1 MDSKIKFEKLRELRE
16 YRHLKQT
23 NVAAALNI
31 QHTTYSNYETGK
43 REMTP
48 ETIYKLAGIFNVPLE
63 DLMHLL
69 IDVDR
74 DIDFDAPKETEDSK
88 DLAGLLEY
96 TSNPYNKEK
105 LRILSEYTSNPYNK
119 EKLRMLSEYEKK
131 LMYYFEQIS
140 NQDKEEIIEFTKIK
154 SKKKRY

>member
-1 MDSKIKFEKLRELRE
+1 MEVIYMDSKIRYEKLRELRE

-23 NVAAALNI
+23 DVAAALNV

-43 REMTP
+43 REMSP
-48 ETIYKLAGIFNVPLE
+48 ETIYKLAGIFDVPLE

-74 DIDFDAPKETEDSK
+74 DIDFDAPKETEESK

-96 TSNPYNKEK
+96 TTNPYNKEK
-105 LRILSEYTSNPYNK
+105 LK
-119 EKLRMLSEYEKK
+119 MLSEYEKK
-131 LMYYFEQIS
+131 LIYYFEQIS

-154 SKKKRY
+154 SKKKRD

>member
-1 MDSKIKFEKLRELRE
+1 MDYEIKYEKLRELRKS
-16 YRHLKQT
+16 RHLKQSD
-23 NVAAALNI
+23 VAAALNI

-43 REMTP
+43 RKIKP
-48 ETIYKLAGIFNVPLE
+48 EIIYKLAGILDVPLE

-74 DIDFDAPKETEDSK
+74 DIDFDAPKETEESK

-105 LRILSEYTSNPYNK
+105 LK
-119 EKLRMLSEYEKK
+119 MLSEYEKK
-131 LMYYFEQIS
+131 LLYYFEQIS

-154 SKKKRY
+154 SKKKRD

>member
-1 MDSKIKFEKLRELRE
+1 
-16 YRHLKQT
+16 
-23 NVAAALNI
+23 
-31 QHTTYSNYETGK
+31 
-43 REMTP
+43 MTP
-48 ETIYKLAGIFNVPLE
+48 ETIYKLAGILDVPLQ

-74 DIDFDAPKETEDSK
+74 NIDFDAPKETEESK

-96 TSNPYNKEK
+96 TSDPYNKEK
-105 LRILSEYTSNPYNK
+105 LK
-119 EKLRMLSEYEKK
+119 MLSEYEKK

-154 SKKKRY
+154 SKKKRD